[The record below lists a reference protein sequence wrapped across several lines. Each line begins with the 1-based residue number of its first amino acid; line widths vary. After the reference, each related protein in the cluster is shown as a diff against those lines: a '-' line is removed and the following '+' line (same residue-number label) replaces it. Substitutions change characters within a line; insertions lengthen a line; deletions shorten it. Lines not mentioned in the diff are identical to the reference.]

1 MSLSLTNKH
10 NDKVNSIVI
19 KRRLTNIKKYGT
31 NEGMQSNTINRKAQF
46 VKNVNLLCKVAN
58 KYYLMNPVIRQITIK
73 KCIKN
78 IIKKN
83 DKKEIEYA
91 IEKIQEKIDI
101 YSQKKGPN
109 PAKIYISTKK
119 LLEEAL

>member
-1 MSLSLTNKH
+1 MSLSLTNKN
-10 NDKVNSIVI
+10 NDKVNTTII

-31 NEGMQSNTINRKAQF
+31 NEGIQSDTIKRKSEL
-46 VKNVNLLCKVAN
+46 VKNVNILCKVAN
-58 KYYLMNPVIRQITIK
+58 KYYLMNPMIRQMKIK
-73 KCIKN
+73 KCIKT